1 MCEKVGIEAG
11 LVDICTFG
19 VINLF
24 LSSNLGTAGDW
35 LVVHMRPEYT
45 SIAILRR
52 EDMMFFRNRAEGDA
66 EALEDVVHQTAMYY
80 QDRLEGRGFS
90 RILLGGIGRL
100 QGEVD
105 LARRNLESRMGTV
118 VEPIDPTRGAALTDR
133 IQATPELMA
142 TLVAAGRHAA
152 ENSTRGGRL
161 MLRTNL
167 STRPFYNIR
176 AVQLALGALA
186 LLVAVLTVVNLV
198 QLVRLTASE
207 RALGARAQHAETE
220 AQRFRDEARRIR
232 SQIDAK
238 ELNEVAAAA
247 QEANAII
254 DLRAFS
260 WSDLFA
266 QLEATL
272 PESVRLTSFQPSG
285 RSARA
290 GWSMHLGV
298 QARRVQDLE
307 SFLDALEKT
316 GRFHEVL
323 AAEEETDQEGLISA
337 VVEGVYVLQPQ
348 EAAPQASASAPR
360 TGGAAGE

>member
-1 MCEKVGIEAG
+1 MSILASWLASPPLEAALEISPAAVSVAVLGGRTSNPVVQGYAVEPLPAGAVTPSLTSSNIADSGAVARALSAACQSLGLKPKRVALVIPDVAAKVSLVRFEQTPSRRDDLNQLLRWQIKKSTPFPIEEACLTYTPGTRSDTASEFVVVVSRRETIREYESVCEQVGIEAG

-80 QDRLEGRGFS
+80 QDRLEGRGFN

-142 TLVAAGRHAA
+142 TLSPLVGM
-152 ENSTRGGRL
+152 L
-161 MLRTNL
+161 LRT
-167 STRPFYNIR
+167 
-176 AVQLALGALA
+176 
-186 LLVAVLTVVNLV
+186 
-198 QLVRLTASE
+198 
-207 RALGARAQHAETE
+207 
-220 AQRFRDEARRIR
+220 RR
-232 SQIDAK
+232 
-238 ELNEVAAAA
+238 EAAA
-247 QEANAII
+247 
-254 DLRAFS
+254 
-260 WSDLFA
+260 
-266 QLEATL
+266 
-272 PESVRLTSFQPSG
+272 
-285 RSARA
+285 
-290 GWSMHLGV
+290 
-298 QARRVQDLE
+298 
-307 SFLDALEKT
+307 
-316 GRFHEVL
+316 
-323 AAEEETDQEGLISA
+323 
-337 VVEGVYVLQPQ
+337 
-348 EAAPQASASAPR
+348 
-360 TGGAAGE
+360 